1 VCNHGGIFLDKD
13 LVAIV
18 KEMEIEKDCDYV
30 IIGDKE
36 KKDESD

>member
-1 VCNHGGIFLDKD
+1 MQ
-13 LVAIV
+13 
-18 KEMEIEKDCDYV
+18 KEWGNLKESIEEIEEDCDYV